1 MRQRISVD
9 VIVLNLACRSLRSHT
24 RACEVAAKLFLQ
36 MRLPGECFLR
46 GTATCTPPSFA
57 LPARKV
63 TPPPVTGVL
72 QLRVS
77 QERICFV

>member
-9 VIVLNLACRSLRSHT
+9 VIVLNLACCSLRSY
-24 RACEVAAKLFLQ
+24 AGEVAAKLFLQ
-36 MRLPGECFLR
+36 MRLPRECFL
-46 GTATCTPPSFA
+46 GGMATHTPPSFA

-77 QERICFV
+77 QERIGFV